1 MILICL
7 FVPVSFV
14 RHHAVLVVEN
24 LQKKT
29 QNFRQEIKEKTNN
42 EGNYSNNCYI
52 VQLEFLDLMTYLH
65 DLVLMYFFSF
75 IIKQSV

>member
-14 RHHAVLVVEN
+14 RHHAVLVVKN
-24 LQKKT
+24 LQKKP

-42 EGNYSNNCYI
+42 EENYNNNCYI
-52 VQLEFLDLMTYLH
+52 VQLEFLDLKISLMTYLH
-65 DLVLMYFFSF
+65 DLVSF